1 MKDFYTYQF
10 DDLSIYQTPTLW
22 NTYRNYN
29 YIVARGNH
37 AIVIDPGEKEPILK
51 TIESNNLQVQSIY
64 LTHHHPDHTGATQ
77 SLKKVLDCEVIGFQG
92 DQKRLPILSKSYYAD
107 ETLDILEHKV
117 HVMHLPGHTHGLCAF
132 HFTDAKLLFSNDL
145 IFSIGCGRVF
155 EGTFQQMFESLK
167 QVRELADDT
176 VLFCSHE
183 YTQQNLAFAR
193 GLFPE
198 DQRLQEAEA
207 KIQTLLA
214 NHKPTVPTTLDF
226 EKKHNPFLRW
236 DDPAIRKAM
245 ELEAAEDWQVF
256 AEIRRL
262 KDIS

>member
-1 MKDFYTYQF
+1 MKDFYTYHF
-10 DDLSIYQTPTLW
+10 DDLTVYQTPTLW

-29 YIVARGNH
+29 YIVASGNR
-37 AIVIDPGEKEPILK
+37 AIIIDPGEKEPILK
-51 TIESNNLQVQSIY
+51 TIKANSLKVESIY

-107 ETLDILEHKV
+107 EKLNILEHEV
-117 HVMHLPGHTHGLCAF
+117 DVMHLPGHTHGLCAF
-132 HFTDAKLLFSNDL
+132 HFSDVKLLFSNDL

-167 QVRELADDT
+167 RVRSLADDT

-183 YTQQNLAFAR
+183 YTEQNLIFAR
-193 GLFPE
+193 GLFSE
-198 DQRLQEAEA
+198 DKKLLEAET
-207 KIQTLLA
+207 KIQKLLVEQ
-214 NHKPTVPTTLDF
+214 KPTVPTTLAF
-226 EKKHNPFLRW
+226 EKEYNPFLRW

-245 ELEAAEDWQVF
+245 ELEAAADWQVF